1 MVTPTSKFA
10 NKIFKIMFN
19 NKPKRAK
26 ELISKL
32 KEPYNGTKVG
42 KKRANKIYN
51 NYVWSI
57 EKYKNEYKFDC
68 KSYVKKC
75 MDKINA

>member
-1 MVTPTSKFA
+1 MSIIKDNIDPDLNDILDK
-10 NKIFKIMFN
+10 
-19 NKPKRAK
+19 AK

-32 KEPYNGTKVG
+32 KEPYKGTIIG
-42 KKRANKIYN
+42 KKRANRVYN

-68 KSYVKKC
+68 KSYIKKC